1 MLSYTVNH
9 TVRAEDRSLAPPPP
23 LGRARALPGADEPS
37 TDDDQGTDYDTNS
50 KENKSDE

>member
-9 TVRAEDRSLAPPPP
+9 TVRAEDRSLAPSS
-23 LGRARALPGADEPS
+23 GRARALPGADEPS

-50 KENKSDE
+50 KDNKSDE